1 MKKLI
6 LFILFLLVAC
16 ISTVQAKSNQKPVIN
31 KLEDFFCFENIEQL
45 IQYFGSGNVY
55 TENTYFSD
63 PNTGG
68 KSYLVSQVNF
78 GTPHSVLLIW
88 NREGNLLCQVQTSVY
103 FYDMTSKKMKLIPNQ
118 WKTRQGIHAG
128 MHLSDLVSMSWFPMK
143 LKIKLMP
150 GDSTSVD
157 LIIHNGWIR
166 NNRREIVSDKKLIY
180 IYTLNLKRIHN
191 FIPKVSITIL
201 KSNIEIIRKWN
212 PMLELVTIYREG
224 LKPDK
229 E

>member
-16 ISTVQAKSNQKPVIN
+16 ISTVQAKSNQKPVLN
-31 KLEDFFCFENIEQL
+31 KLEDFFSFENVEQL
-45 IQYFGSGNVY
+45 TQYFGSDNVF
-55 TENTYFSD
+55 TESTYYGD
-63 PNTGG
+63 PNNGG
-68 KSYLVSQVNF
+68 KPYLVSQVNF

-88 NREGNLLCQVQTSVY
+88 NREGNLLCEVQTSTY
-103 FYDMTSKKMKLIPNQ
+103 FYDFESNRIILIPNQ

-143 LKIKLMP
+143 LKIKLVP

-157 LIIHNGWIR
+157 LIIHNGRIR
-166 NNRREIVSDKKLIY
+166 NNRKEIFSDKKLIY

-191 FIPKVSITIL
+191 FLPKVSITIL
-201 KSNIEIIRKWN
+201 KSNSEIIRKWN
-212 PMLELVTIYREG
+212 PMFELVTIYREG

>member
-1 MKKLI
+1 MEKLI

-16 ISTVQAKSNQKPVIN
+16 ISTVQAKSNQKPVLN
-31 KLEDFFCFENIEQL
+31 KLEDFFSFENVEQL
-45 IQYFGSGNVY
+45 TQYFGSDNVF
-55 TENTYFSD
+55 TESTYYGD
-63 PNTGG
+63 PNNGG
-68 KSYLVSQVNF
+68 KPYLVSQVNF
-78 GTPHSVLLIW
+78 GTPHSVLLVW
-88 NREGNLLCQVQTSVY
+88 NREGNLLCEVQTSTY
-103 FYDMTSKKMKLIPNQ
+103 FYDFERNRIKLIPNQ

-143 LKIKLMP
+143 LKIKLVP

-157 LIIHNGWIR
+157 LIIHNGRIR
-166 NNRREIVSDKKLIY
+166 NNRKEIFSDKKLIY

-191 FIPKVSITIL
+191 FLPKVLIAVL
-201 KSNIEIIRKWN
+201 KSNTEILHKWN

-224 LKPDK
+224 MKPDQ

>member
-16 ISTVQAKSNQKPVIN
+16 ISTVQAKSNQKPVLN
-31 KLEDFFCFENIEQL
+31 KLEDFFNFENVEQL
-45 IQYFGSGNVY
+45 TQYFGSDNVF
-55 TENTYFSD
+55 TESTYYGD
-63 PNTGG
+63 PSNGG
-68 KSYLVSQVNF
+68 KPYLISEVNF

-88 NREGNLLCQVQTSVY
+88 NREGNLLCEVQTSTY
-103 FYDMTSKKMKLIPNQ
+103 FYDFESNKIILIPNQ

-143 LKIKLMP
+143 LKIKLVQ

-166 NNRREIVSDKKLIY
+166 NDRKEIVSDKKLIY

-191 FIPKVSITIL
+191 FLPKVSITIL
-201 KSNIEIIRKWN
+201 KSNSEIIRKWN

>member
-16 ISTVQAKSNQKPVIN
+16 ISTVQAKSNQKPVLN
-31 KLEDFFCFENIEQL
+31 KLEDFFNFENVEQL
-45 IQYFGSGNVY
+45 TQYFGSGNVF
-55 TENTYFSD
+55 TESTYYGD
-63 PNTGG
+63 PSNGG
-68 KSYLVSQVNF
+68 KPYLVSQVNF

-88 NREGNLLCQVQTSVY
+88 NREGNLLCEVQTSTY
-103 FYDMTSKKMKLIPNQ
+103 FYDFERNRIKLIPNQ

-143 LKIKLMP
+143 LKIKLVQ

-166 NNRREIVSDKKLIY
+166 NDRKEIVSDKKLIY

-201 KSNIEIIRKWN
+201 KSNSEIIRKWN

-229 E
+229 K